1 MIPPAGNRRRATEG
15 SNGLT
20 NTIASRDRAAGSFGP
35 DEPAETAGAAGPRA
49 LSRTLRI
56 IESLAGVPEGGNTLT
71 QLSTALDSPKS
82 SLLGLLRPL
91 CALGYVVNTNGRYML
106 GPAAYRL
113 GVSIMPALSM
123 AHIAQP
129 ILRQLAD
136 QFEETVLIA
145 TLDRDAARAVYI
157 DKVESSRSIRYTVP
171 LGTARPLYCSAA
183 GRVLLA
189 HADPAFIDHYLST
202 AVFEPLTPR
211 TLTSP
216 PALRG
221 LLPEIREQGL
231 AMTVGE
237 VSADVAGFAAPIFDH
252 RGSVIAALA
261 MAAPLSR
268 VQTQASTAA
277 KLVQDAA
284 ESISFGF
291 GCPKAEW
298 KMPVTDVA
306 SGDVPR
312 DTLRSAPAEHSA
324 ERG

>member
-1 MIPPAGNRRRATEG
+1 M
-15 SNGLT
+15 T
-20 NTIASRDRAAGSFGP
+20 NTIASRDRAASSFGP
-35 DEPAETAGAAGPRA
+35 DGPAETAGAAGPRA

-56 IESLAGVPEGGNTLT
+56 IESLAGVPEGNTLT
-71 QLSTALDSPKS
+71 QLSAALDSPKS

-157 DKVESSRSIRYTVP
+157 DKVESSRPIRYTVP

-202 AVFEPLTPR
+202 AGFEPLTPR

-298 KMPVTDVA
+298 KMPVTDAA

-312 DTLRSAPAEHSA
+312 DALRSGPAEHA
-324 ERG
+324 GERA